1 MFENPQ
7 RYRWFDDDLLSRK
20 IQEKQSQKRMNI
32 SILPL
37 KSYYIYT
44 FLYQLIYKMKILEF
58 LIKSFLRNPKSVLPL
73 NKSSGKF

>member
-44 FLYQLIYKMKILEF
+44 FLNQEIYKMKILEF

>member
-44 FLYQLIYKMKILEF
+44 FLNQ
-58 LIKSFLRNPKSVLPL
+58 
-73 NKSSGKF
+73 